1 MPAVLA
7 ETFPAVD
14 KLVVAVP
21 AADSPVETFLA
32 DNPAVAVLAGILAAA
47 FPVGSL
53 VVAFP
58 AGSLRIAD
66 FAFVV
71 AVPYRKVL

>member
-1 MPAVLA
+1 MAAVLA

-21 AADSPVETFLA
+21 AADSLAAAFLVGNPVA
-32 DNPAVAVLAGILAAA
+32 DSLAAA
-47 FPVGSL
+47 FPVGSP
-53 VVAFP
+53 VAAFP